1 MKIET
6 KESIKITKT
15 GMIIVNKEKEKKKK
29 KYKEKSKIIR
39 KMKINKKNK
48 MK

>member
-6 KESIKITKT
+6 KESIEIAKT
-15 GMIIVNKEKEKKKK
+15 GMIIVNKEKEKKK

>member
-6 KESIKITKT
+6 KEGIKTEKT
-15 GMIIVNKEKEKKKK
+15 GMIIVNKEKEKK

>member
-6 KESIKITKT
+6 KESIEIAKT
-15 GMIIVNKEKEKKKK
+15 GMIIVNKEKEKK